1 MKFATAPLVAL
12 RSGTTFAHL
21 VKYSIVTSIHMY
33 PRNGGLTSPTKSS
46 PQVWKGHGVTML
58 CKLCGWVWIRLTHT
72 WQLWH
77 FFTNSAVSF
86 SWQANSNPFV
96 AGICKAFSFPG
107 APHTFLSV
115 LLLSI
120 LLLLQGPNTLRGP
133 HRILFW
139 KWQYYAKSNALPA
152 SWACIFCCASVAGC
166 LLLSTVWM
174 GYSVFA
180 DEHSVTFFSICCKL
194 AGPTLGLDSVCIFT
208 HA

>member
-1 MKFATAPLVAL
+1 MGWPCYVNSMDECKSCWLVL
-12 RSGTTFAHL
+12 GNYDIFLQILPYLS
-21 VKYSIVTSIHMY
+21 
-33 PRNGGLTSPTKSS
+33 
-46 PQVWKGHGVTML
+46 
-58 CKLCGWVWIRLTHT
+58 
-72 WQLWH
+72 
-77 FFTNSAVSF
+77 